1 MFCGFDNPI
10 EGDFRWLQSE
20 KVGVAERY
28 MDYANQILKEWQSM
42 IDVHDKQPQCLQL
55 VIPAVDDQHSLKG
68 LAAILKTGQLEHP
81 HVFGQ
86 LIEVDE
92 LTDINN
98 ILRKIAMPGSAYPL

>member
-1 MFCGFDNPI
+1 M
-10 EGDFRWLQSE
+10 
-20 KVGVAERY
+20 
-28 MDYANQILKEWQSM
+28 
-42 IDVHDKQPQCLQL
+42 
-55 VIPAVDDQHSLKG
+55 IPAVDDQHSLKG

-92 LTDINN
+92 LTGINN